1 MPVNFKA
8 IGKRLKEIRKRE
20 GLSQASLAE
29 KADLSA
35 QYVSQIETAKK
46 RASLESLVK
55 MANAMH
61 VSVDDLLYGNM
72 PENPKE
78 YQTDIS
84 DLMNDC
90 SCFETSSNMPF
101 YKTGINFLIHKRPAS
116 LITIPSGHREFQ
128 TNFNKNFL
136 QYRSLS
142 ARIIML

>member
-90 SCFETSSNMPF
+90 SCFE
-101 YKTGINFLIHKRPAS
+101 KRILFELLCAAKE
-116 LITIPSGHREFQ
+116 IIRE
-128 TNFNKNFL
+128 NIVEHAIL
-136 QYRSLS
+136 
-142 ARIIML
+142 